1 MSIFITSDWH
11 FCHTRDFLYEP
22 RGFNNVDD
30 MNEAIV
36 EKYNSVICDEDDVYV
51 LGDLMLNDN
60 EKAIEYI
67 EKLNGKIHV
76 IRGNHDTNARIE
88 LYKKLDNIVE
98 IEEAKHFRYK
108 KFSLF
113 LCHYPV
119 LTSNYSDEKPL
130 KSRMINICGHSH
142 TKDKFLH
149 FNDSVIYH
157 AEVDAHDLYP
167 VKLDTILEEIITEY
181 KNRMTY

>member
-11 FCHTRDFLYEP
+11 FCHNREFLYKP
-22 RGFNNVDD
+22 RGFNNVYD
-30 MNEAIV
+30 MNRAIIDR
-36 EKYNSVICDEDDVYV
+36 YNSVVSYDDDVYV
-51 LGDLMLNDN
+51 LGDLMLNDDIS
-60 EKAIEYI
+60 AMRCIEQ
-67 EKLNGKIHV
+67 LNGRIHI
-76 IRGNHDTNARIE
+76 IRGNHDTNKRID
-88 LYKKLDNIVE
+88 LYNTLYNVVE

-181 KNRMTY
+181 KNRVTY